1 MAKIRPTIKEID
13 EFLKKEGFHEVT
25 EEEKKTDWYKKA
37 IKKPSCFKSK
47 MVHKKAV

>member
-1 MAKIRPTIKEID
+1 MAKNELTVKEILA
-13 EFLKKEGFHEVT
+13 FIKSKGGREVT

-37 IKKPSCFKSK
+37 IKQPSCFKSK